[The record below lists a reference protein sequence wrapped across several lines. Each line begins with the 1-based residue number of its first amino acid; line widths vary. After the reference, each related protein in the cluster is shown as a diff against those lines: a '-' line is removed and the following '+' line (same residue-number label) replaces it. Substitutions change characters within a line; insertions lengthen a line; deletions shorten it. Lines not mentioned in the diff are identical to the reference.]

1 MFPHCNEANYN
12 KNAEKRLFI
21 KRKADAMSYEELVEQ
36 YIREGYA
43 EEEAEEKALEEF
55 DEMEHLEW
63 LKYQDFISRRS

>member
-1 MFPHCNEANYN
+1 
-12 KNAEKRLFI
+12 
-21 KRKADAMSYEELVEQ
+21 MSYEELVEQ

-55 DEMEHLEW
+55 DEMKHLEW